1 MLDIPQPD
9 VTSDVIRGVVLRVDR
24 FGNLVTNIDR
34 KSVERLGQSVAI
46 EAEGQSV
53 SRLVATYAELP
64 PEGVGGLFGSTDHL
78 EIAAPS
84 ASAAERLQ
92 LSRGA
97 SVIVRRAAS

>member
-1 MLDIPQPD
+1 
-9 VTSDVIRGVVLRVDR
+9 VDR

-34 KSVERLGQSVAI
+34 KSMERLGQSVAI

-64 PEGVGGLFGSTDHL
+64 PEGVGALFGSTDHL

-92 LSRGA
+92 LSQGA
-97 SVIVRRAAS
+97 SVIVRRAAL